1 MLVGLHGGRG
11 EGSEEMAAYTLLP
24 SLAFHC
30 HLASTLLQE
39 QKTSISVWSGQK
51 LPALQL

>member
-24 SLAFHC
+24 SLPFHC
-30 HLASTLLQE
+30 HLAPTLLQE
-39 QKTSISVWSGQK
+39 EKTSISVWSGQK
-51 LPALQL
+51 ISVLQI